1 MQSIVSIDIE
11 TTGLSEDRDAIIEI
25 GAVKFKGHRVEA
37 EWSSLINP
45 GKHIPEF
52 ISGLTGITDAEVRNA
67 PKFRDVAQDL
77 EAFVGNAPVI
87 GHNVRFD
94 LGFLQKAGILQYN
107 EVIDTYELAAVLM
120 PTASRYNLGAL
131 GKQLGILLP
140 ATHRAMDDAKV
151 TMAAFNKLF
160 EMARELPLEVVTE
173 IVRLSE
179 PLEWDA
185 NWIFQE
191 VLKAKAK
198 EGIQAKKTKKQ
209 SGPSWFD
216 DTKYPPLDNPEKP
229 IPLDVDEVA
238 SVLEYGGPFSQY
250 FETFEQRP
258 EQVDMLRAVTN
269 SLSYGSHLMVEAG
282 TGVGK
287 CLTGDTWLTFMSG
300 ERRQIGE
307 IVQAG
312 TPPLEPILCITAKGK
327 LTYQKIRVVYKNGI
341 RPVWKLRTALGRK
354 ITATANHPFLTFNG
368 WQPLCDL
375 KVGDRI
381 ATARCLPTGNLS
393 YPFHEAFVTGAMLGD
408 GGCGHPDSL
417 NFTNFD
423 AGVVETFRQNVEKLG
438 NVQMTQHKA
447 KGHYGF
453 RRLSLLAHERSGLN
467 LLLEKLNVLGRDA
480 RTKTIPAAYFLADQE
495 TICALLAGLWVTDG
509 SIEPQRGN
517 ITFSS
522 ASEQLISD
530 IQHLLLRLGI
540 ISRVRYK
547 STLLNERRFDSWH
560 LAILDIHSKR
570 IFWQTVGKYM
580 VGKRKQSLDGW
591 HEINGNGKY
600 NPNDDLLPVQAW
612 EHINQQRLQVGTSWY
627 AIRNACTISS
637 DRQREISRN
646 KMHAVGKFLFS
657 PALMETA
664 TSDLYWDRIV
674 AIEPVGEA
682 ETFDLTMDGE
692 PNFVANDIVVHNS
705 FAYLVPAAL
714 FAKQNNTRVV
724 VSTNTINLQDQLVQR
739 DLPNLSQALN
749 LDFRFALLKGRS
761 NYLCPRRLENLRH
774 FGPRNKDEIRVLAK
788 VMVWQLDN
796 QSGDRSELN
805 LTGPTEREV
814 WNRMSAEDDACTT
827 DTCIKRTGGACPF
840 HRAKSASQNA
850 NVLVVN
856 HALLLSDV
864 ATGSKVLPEYSHLI
878 IDEGHHLEAAT
889 TNALSFK
896 LNQFDMDRM
905 MKEVGGTNAG
915 VLGRLLGETNEA
927 LRPSDFGLLQQKV
940 ARATDMAFRIEQMN
954 REFFNVLGEFARLQ
968 REGQPPSNYAWQARV
983 LPATRTLPFWDEV
996 EMAWDATDETLSLL
1010 LTSLAEIYRAAADL
1024 YADGHDNLEDVM
1036 GDISNVVRRL
1046 TEAEANISGMI
1057 GKPIQGMV
1065 YWIEVQPNQNRLSLN
1080 AAPLSV
1086 GPLVEKYLWHEKRSV
1101 ILTSATL
1108 TAHGEFQYLRN
1119 TLGADEADEM
1129 QLGSPYD
1136 YESAALLY
1144 IANDIPEPNQN
1155 GYQQILDKTIL
1166 ATAKA
1171 TSGRMLVLFTS
1182 YAALK
1187 KTSQAITGPLAR
1199 EEIYVYEQGDGAS
1212 PNALLESFK
1221 ATERAVLLG
1230 TKSFWEG
1237 VDVPG
1242 DSLSIVVITK
1252 LPFDVPTDPLIAARS
1267 EMYEDSFNQY
1277 YLPESILK
1285 FRQGFGRLIRTAS
1298 DRGVV
1303 AILDRRVLTKQYGRL
1318 FLESLPPCT
1327 ARQGPA
1333 ANLSREAGKWLG
1345 L

>member
-11 TTGLSEDRDAIIEI
+11 TTGLSEERDAIIEI

-37 EWSSLINP
+37 EWTSLINP
-45 GKHIPEF
+45 GKHIPDF

-67 PKFRDVAQDL
+67 PKFRDIIQDL
-77 EAFVGNAPVI
+77 EAFVGDAPVI

-94 LGFLQKAGILQYN
+94 LGFLQKGGILKYN

-140 ATHRAMDDAKV
+140 ATHRAMDDARV

-160 EMARELPLEVVTE
+160 ELARELPLDVITE

-179 PLEWDA
+179 PIEWDA
-185 NWIFQE
+185 FWTFQE

-198 EGIQAKKTKKQ
+198 DGIQAKKTKKQ
-209 SGPSWFD
+209 SAPSFYD
-216 DTKYPPLDNPEKP
+216 DAKYPPLDNPEKP
-229 IPLDVDEVA
+229 IPLNVDEVA

-269 SLSYGSHLMVEAG
+269 ALSFGSHLMVEAG

-287 CLTGDTWLTFMSG
+287 
-300 ERRQIGE
+300 
-307 IVQAG
+307 
-312 TPPLEPILCITAKGK
+312 
-327 LTYQKIRVVYKNGI
+327 
-341 RPVWKLRTALGRK
+341 
-354 ITATANHPFLTFNG
+354 
-368 WQPLCDL
+368 
-375 KVGDRI
+375 
-381 ATARCLPTGNLS
+381 
-393 YPFHEAFVTGAMLGD
+393 
-408 GGCGHPDSL
+408 
-417 NFTNFD
+417 
-423 AGVVETFRQNVEKLG
+423 
-438 NVQMTQHKA
+438 
-447 KGHYGF
+447 
-453 RRLSLLAHERSGLN
+453 
-467 LLLEKLNVLGRDA
+467 
-480 RTKTIPAAYFLADQE
+480 
-495 TICALLAGLWVTDG
+495 
-509 SIEPQRGN
+509 
-517 ITFSS
+517 
-522 ASEQLISD
+522 
-530 IQHLLLRLGI
+530 
-540 ISRVRYK
+540 
-547 STLLNERRFDSWH
+547 
-560 LAILDIHSKR
+560 
-570 IFWQTVGKYM
+570 
-580 VGKRKQSLDGW
+580 
-591 HEINGNGKY
+591 
-600 NPNDDLLPVQAW
+600 
-612 EHINQQRLQVGTSWY
+612 
-627 AIRNACTISS
+627 
-637 DRQREISRN
+637 
-646 KMHAVGKFLFS
+646 
-657 PALMETA
+657 
-664 TSDLYWDRIV
+664 
-674 AIEPVGEA
+674 
-682 ETFDLTMDGE
+682 
-692 PNFVANDIVVHNS
+692 S

-774 FGPRNKDEIRVLAK
+774 FGPRTADEMRVLAK

-796 QSGDRSELN
+796 TSGDRSELN

-878 IDEGHHLEAAT
+878 IDEGHHLESAT
-889 TNALSFK
+889 TNALSFR

-927 LRPSDFGLLQQKV
+927 LRPSDFALLQQKV
-940 ARATDMAFRIEQMN
+940 ARATDMAFRIEQLN

-996 EMAWDATDETLSLL
+996 EMAWDSTDETFSLL
-1010 LTSLAEIYRAAADL
+1010 ITALSEIYKAAADL
-1024 YADGHDNLEDVM
+1024 YADGHDNLEDVIA
-1036 GDISNVVRRL
+1036 DIGNVARRL

-1057 GKPIQGMV
+1057 SKPIQGMV

-1086 GPLVEKYLWHEKRSV
+1086 GPLIEKYLWHEKRSV

-1155 GYQQILDKTIL
+1155 GYQQILDKTLI

>member
-25 GAVKFKGHRVEA
+25 GAVKFKGHRAEA
-37 EWSSLINP
+37 EWTSLINP

-67 PKFRDVAQDL
+67 PKFRDIAQDL
-77 EAFVGNAPVI
+77 EAFVGDAPVI

-94 LGFLQKAGILQYN
+94 LGFLQKSGILRYN

-140 ATHRAMDDAKV
+140 ATHRALDDAKV

-160 EMARELPLEVVTE
+160 ELARELPLEVLAE

-179 PLEWDA
+179 PIEWDA
-185 NWIFQE
+185 FWIFQE

-198 EGIQAKKTKKQ
+198 EGIQSKKTKKQ
-209 SGPSWFD
+209 TGPTFYD

-229 IPLDVDEVA
+229 IPLNVDEVA

-269 SLSYGSHLMVEAG
+269 ALSYGSHLMVEAG

-287 CLTGDTWLTFMSG
+287 
-300 ERRQIGE
+300 
-307 IVQAG
+307 
-312 TPPLEPILCITAKGK
+312 
-327 LTYQKIRVVYKNGI
+327 
-341 RPVWKLRTALGRK
+341 
-354 ITATANHPFLTFNG
+354 
-368 WQPLCDL
+368 
-375 KVGDRI
+375 
-381 ATARCLPTGNLS
+381 
-393 YPFHEAFVTGAMLGD
+393 
-408 GGCGHPDSL
+408 
-417 NFTNFD
+417 
-423 AGVVETFRQNVEKLG
+423 
-438 NVQMTQHKA
+438 
-447 KGHYGF
+447 
-453 RRLSLLAHERSGLN
+453 
-467 LLLEKLNVLGRDA
+467 
-480 RTKTIPAAYFLADQE
+480 
-495 TICALLAGLWVTDG
+495 
-509 SIEPQRGN
+509 
-517 ITFSS
+517 
-522 ASEQLISD
+522 
-530 IQHLLLRLGI
+530 
-540 ISRVRYK
+540 
-547 STLLNERRFDSWH
+547 
-560 LAILDIHSKR
+560 
-570 IFWQTVGKYM
+570 
-580 VGKRKQSLDGW
+580 
-591 HEINGNGKY
+591 
-600 NPNDDLLPVQAW
+600 
-612 EHINQQRLQVGTSWY
+612 
-627 AIRNACTISS
+627 
-637 DRQREISRN
+637 
-646 KMHAVGKFLFS
+646 
-657 PALMETA
+657 
-664 TSDLYWDRIV
+664 
-674 AIEPVGEA
+674 
-682 ETFDLTMDGE
+682 
-692 PNFVANDIVVHNS
+692 S

-774 FGPRNKDEIRVLAK
+774 FGPRTADEMRVLAK
-788 VMVWQLDN
+788 VMVWQLNN

-814 WNRMSAEDDACTT
+814 WNRVSAEDDACTT

-850 NVLVVN
+850 HVLVVN

-878 IDEGHHLEAAT
+878 IDEGHHLESAT
-889 TNALSFK
+889 TNALSFR
-896 LNQFDMDRM
+896 LNQFDMERM

-915 VLGRLLGETNEA
+915 VLGRLLGETKAA
-927 LRPSDFGLLQQKV
+927 LRPSDFALLQQKV
-940 ARATDMAFRIEQMN
+940 SRATDMAFRIEQLN
-954 REFFNVLGEFARLQ
+954 REFFNMLSEFARLQ
-968 REGQPPSNYAWQARV
+968 REGQPQSNYAWQARV

-996 EMAWDATDETLSLL
+996 EMSWDSTDETLSLL
-1010 LTSLAEIYRAAADL
+1010 LTSLSEIYKAAADL
-1024 YADGHDNLEDVM
+1024 YADGHDNLEDVIA
-1036 GDISNVVRRL
+1036 DIGNVARRL

-1057 GKPIQGMV
+1057 SKPIQGMV

-1086 GPLVEKYLWHEKRSV
+1086 GPLIEKYLWHEKRSV

-1144 IANDIPEPNQN
+1144 ISNDIPEPNQN
-1155 GYQQILDKTIL
+1155 GYQQILDKTLI

-1171 TSGRMLVLFTS
+1171 TNGRMLVLFTS

-1221 ATERAVLLG
+1221 ASDRAVLLG

-1318 FLESLPPCT
+1318 FLESLPQCT

-1333 ANLSREAGKWLG
+1333 TNLSREAGKWLG

>member
-1 MQSIVSIDIE
+1 
-11 TTGLSEDRDAIIEI
+11 
-25 GAVKFKGHRVEA
+25 
-37 EWSSLINP
+37 
-45 GKHIPEF
+45 
-52 ISGLTGITDAEVRNA
+52 
-67 PKFRDVAQDL
+67 
-77 EAFVGNAPVI
+77 
-87 GHNVRFD
+87 
-94 LGFLQKAGILQYN
+94 
-107 EVIDTYELAAVLM
+107 M

-160 EMARELPLEVVTE
+160 EMAREMPLEVIAE

-179 PLEWDA
+179 PIEWDA
-185 NWIFQE
+185 FWTFQE

-198 EGIQAKKTKKQ
+198 DGIQAKKTKKQ
-209 SGPSWFD
+209 SAPSFYD

-229 IPLDVDEVA
+229 IPLNVDEVA

-269 SLSYGSHLMVEAG
+269 ALSYGSHLMVEAG

-287 CLTGDTWLTFMSG
+287 
-300 ERRQIGE
+300 
-307 IVQAG
+307 
-312 TPPLEPILCITAKGK
+312 
-327 LTYQKIRVVYKNGI
+327 
-341 RPVWKLRTALGRK
+341 
-354 ITATANHPFLTFNG
+354 
-368 WQPLCDL
+368 
-375 KVGDRI
+375 
-381 ATARCLPTGNLS
+381 
-393 YPFHEAFVTGAMLGD
+393 
-408 GGCGHPDSL
+408 
-417 NFTNFD
+417 
-423 AGVVETFRQNVEKLG
+423 
-438 NVQMTQHKA
+438 
-447 KGHYGF
+447 
-453 RRLSLLAHERSGLN
+453 
-467 LLLEKLNVLGRDA
+467 
-480 RTKTIPAAYFLADQE
+480 
-495 TICALLAGLWVTDG
+495 
-509 SIEPQRGN
+509 
-517 ITFSS
+517 
-522 ASEQLISD
+522 
-530 IQHLLLRLGI
+530 
-540 ISRVRYK
+540 
-547 STLLNERRFDSWH
+547 
-560 LAILDIHSKR
+560 
-570 IFWQTVGKYM
+570 
-580 VGKRKQSLDGW
+580 
-591 HEINGNGKY
+591 
-600 NPNDDLLPVQAW
+600 
-612 EHINQQRLQVGTSWY
+612 
-627 AIRNACTISS
+627 
-637 DRQREISRN
+637 
-646 KMHAVGKFLFS
+646 
-657 PALMETA
+657 
-664 TSDLYWDRIV
+664 
-674 AIEPVGEA
+674 
-682 ETFDLTMDGE
+682 
-692 PNFVANDIVVHNS
+692 S

-774 FGPRNKDEIRVLAK
+774 FGPRTADEMRVLAK

-796 QSGDRSELN
+796 TSGDRSELN

-878 IDEGHHLEAAT
+878 IDEGHHLESAT
-889 TNALSFK
+889 TNALSFR

-915 VLGRLLGETNEA
+915 VLGRLLGETSEA

-940 ARATDMAFRIEQMN
+940 ARATDMAFRIEQLN
-954 REFFNVLGEFARLQ
+954 REFFNTLSEFARLQ
-968 REGQPPSNYAWQARV
+968 REGQAPSNYAWQARV

-996 EMAWDATDETLSLL
+996 EMAWDSTDETMKML
-1010 LTSLAEIYRAAADL
+1010 LTSISEIYKAAADL
-1024 YADGHDNLEDVM
+1024 YADGHDNLEDVIA
-1036 GDISNVVRRL
+1036 DIGNVARRL
-1046 TEAEANISGMI
+1046 TEAEANITGMI
-1057 GKPIQGMV
+1057 SKPIQGMV

-1086 GPLVEKYLWHEKRSV
+1086 GPLIEKYLWHEKRSV

-1155 GYQQILDKTIL
+1155 GYQQILDKTLI

-1318 FLESLPPCT
+1318 FLESLPQCT